1 LTVDWNEPSLVKWLG
16 TTTRKG
22 TRNIYRGAFK
32 KYSKFTGLT
41 AEQLIDE
48 AIENAKRDVRE
59 RKDIVKTRLLQF
71 YTWLKE
77 EYPIRKKGKGENKIL
92 SKGLSDSSAFT
103 AVGAIRSFYSTYDIY
118 VKMRGRQRIPTPK
131 IVNKRMQLTTA
142 DIKLLVDH
150 ARSPRDRAIILT
162 MFQGGM
168 DASTLCSIKYG
179 DIAKG
184 LKSEEHPLKLEL
196 FRRKSGIDYYTF
208 LGNDAI
214 EALKAYINNL
224 ESKGVKFEDDTPL
237 FLKQS
242 NKAKRFEPL
251 YSGLV
256 ANMLKKVAISSGLV
270 NKKLNGNKFNP
281 VGPHAL
287 RENFGS
293 IMINKGVPGSIV
305 DFWLGHAV
313 SDMAEAYKGRRF
325 EELKRMYAE
334 RESFISI
341 TAPSSDLK
349 KFEKSN
355 QELKNVLVDLSTE
368 NKKLRSRVDDLEK
381 FKKTTMQQINE
392 LREFYKDMKYF
403 KKGGAV
409 VTYHSNSGF
418 LPGDLEDFANETL
431 TNRVDT
437 ITKEIADI
445 QNILKKRKNK
455 I

>member
-1 LTVDWNEPSLVKWLG
+1 MEINWNEPSLVKWLG

-32 KYSKFTGLT
+32 KYAQFTGMT
-41 AEQLIDE
+41 SEQLIDE
-48 AIENAKRDVRE
+48 ALEDAKKDIRE

-71 YTWLKE
+71 YSWLKE
-77 EYPIRKKGKGENKIL
+77 EYPIKSRGNGKHTVIG
-92 SKGLSDSSAFT
+92 KGLSDTSAST
-103 AVGAIRSFYSTYDIY
+103 AVGAIRSFYSTYEIY
-118 VKMRGRQRIPTPK
+118 VKMRGRQSLPKPK
-131 IVNKRMQLTTA
+131 IVNKRMQLNTA

-179 DIAKG
+179 DLIKG
-184 LKSEEHPLKLEL
+184 LESKEHPIKLEL
-196 FRRKSGIDYYTF
+196 FRKKSGIDYYTF
-208 LGNDAI
+208 LGHDAI
-214 EALKAYINNL
+214 EVLKAYINDM
-224 ESKGVKFEDDTPL
+224 ESKGVEYEDNTPL

-242 NKAKRFEPL
+242 IKARQFEPL

-256 ANMLKKVAISSGLV
+256 ANMLKKIAIASGLV
-270 NKKLNGNKFNP
+270 NDKLNGKKFNP
-281 VGPHAL
+281 VSPHAL

-293 IMINKGVPGSIV
+293 IMINKGVPDSIV

-368 NKKLRSRVDDLEK
+368 NKKLRDRVDDLEK
-381 FKKTTMQQINE
+381 FRMKTRQQIDE
-392 LREFYKDMKYF
+392 LVEFRKEMKHYE
-403 KKGGAV
+403 KGGVV
-409 VTYHSNSGF
+409 VTYHKKAGF
-418 LPGDLEDFANETL
+418 LPGEPEEFSDEILKDRIESLD
-431 TNRVDT
+431 
-437 ITKEIADI
+437 KEIA
-445 QNILKKRKNK
+445 NLKEILIKRKTS
-455 I
+455 